1 MTLTDNSPR
10 AGPQPGPRR
19 RRTGRLRRTSRP
31 LGPRRAFAF
40 SSLSDHA
47 RLGLLGALAVAVMVA
62 YLTLNAQGHWDFVL
76 AFRGRT
82 LTSLVLVAVAIATSA
97 VVFQTITENR
107 ILTPQIMGFDSLY
120 ELIQTGLVF
129 VLGSTAVN
137 TLAGMPRFGL
147 EVAVMLVL
155 SLALFWWL
163 FGGAR
168 RDVVLLVLV
177 GIVFGTFFR
186 SISTFLQ
193 RVIDPNESLIVTDRL
208 FASFTAVNED
218 ILPLAFVLIAL
229 STAGVW
235 MLRRR
240 LDVVALG
247 PSLAVAVGLNHRRTV
262 LTLLSLSAVQV
273 AVSTALVGPV
283 LFFGLI
289 ASNLAYHLVRSA
301 GHAVVL
307 PTASLVAIVLLIGAQ
322 ALLQHVFG
330 LETVLSVI
338 IEFAGGLV
346 FIALLL
352 KGQRR

>member
-1 MTLTDNSPR
+1 MTTTQVADSPQSAR
-10 AGPQPGPRR
+10 TRSGKLPRR
-19 RRTGRLRRTSRP
+19 PIRP
-31 LGPRRAFAF
+31 LGPRRAIRLT
-40 SSLSDHA
+40 SLSDGA
-47 RLGLLGALAVAVMVA
+47 RLAILVALAVAAMIA
-62 YLTLNAQGHWDFVL
+62 YLTLNAGGHWDFIL

-82 LTSLVLVAVAIATSA
+82 LVALILVSVAIGTSS

-137 TLAGMPRFGL
+137 ALAGMPRFGI

-155 SLALFWWL
+155 SLGLFWWL
-163 FGGAR
+163 FGGNR

-208 FASFTAVNED
+208 FASFTAVDEQ
-218 ILPLAFVLIAL
+218 ILPLAVILIVV

-240 LDVVALG
+240 LDVIALG
-247 PSLAVAVGLNHRRTV
+247 PSLAVAVGLNHRVTV

-289 ASNLAYHLVRSA
+289 ASNVAYHLVKSTK
-301 GHAVVL
+301 HSIVL
-307 PTASLVAIVLLIGAQ
+307 PTASLVGIILLIGAQ
-322 ALLQHVFG
+322 ALLQHGFG
-330 LETVLSVI
+330 LNTVLSVI
-338 IEFAGGLV
+338 IEFAGGLL
-346 FIALLL
+346 FIVLLL

>member
-1 MTLTDNSPR
+1 MTTTRVADS
-10 AGPQPGPRR
+10 PQPTRARSGKFPRR
-19 RRTGRLRRTSRP
+19 PTRP
-31 LGPRRAFAF
+31 LGPRRAI
-40 SSLSDHA
+40 SLTNLSDGA
-47 RLGLLGALAVAVMVA
+47 RLAILTTLAIAAMIA
-62 YLTLNAQGHWDFVL
+62 YLTLNSGGHWDFIL
-76 AFRGRT
+76 AFRSRT
-82 LTSLVLVAVAIATSA
+82 LVALILVSIAIATSS

-129 VLGSTAVN
+129 ILGSTAVN
-137 TLAGMPRFGL
+137 ALAGMPRFGI

-155 SLALFWWL
+155 SLGLFWWL
-163 FGGAR
+163 FGGNR

-208 FASFTAVNED
+208 FASFTAVDEQ
-218 ILPLAFVLIAL
+218 ILPLAVLLIVV

-240 LDVVALG
+240 LDVIALG
-247 PSLAVAVGLNHRRTV
+247 PSLAVAVGLNHRVTV

-289 ASNLAYHLVRSA
+289 ASNVAYHLVKSA
-301 GHAVVL
+301 KHSIVL
-307 PTASLVAIVLLIGAQ
+307 PTASLVGIIFLIGAQ
-322 ALLQHVFG
+322 ALLQHG
-330 LETVLSVI
+330 LGLNTVLSVI
-338 IEFAGGLV
+338 IEFAGGLL
-346 FIALLL
+346 FIVLLL

>member
-1 MTLTDNSPR
+1 MTDTLVPAPARRVRR
-10 AGPQPGPRR
+10 AGRKDPV
-19 RRTGRLRRTSRP
+19 
-31 LGPRRAFAF
+31 LGPRRSFSP
-40 SSLSDHA
+40 SSLSDGA
-47 RLGLLGALAVAVMVA
+47 RLTILTLVAVVAIIA
-62 YLTLNAQGHWDFVL
+62 YLTLNAKGQWDFVL
-76 AFRGRT
+76 AFRSRT
-82 LTSLVLVAVAIATSA
+82 LIALILTAIAIATSS

-137 TLAGMPRFGL
+137 ALAGMPRFGV
-147 EVAVMLVL
+147 EVVVMLVL
-155 SLALFWWL
+155 SLSLFWWL
-163 FGGAR
+163 FGGRR

-193 RVIDPNESLIVTDRL
+193 RIIDPNESLIVTDRL
-208 FASFTAVNED
+208 FASFTAVDEQ
-218 ILPLAFVLIAL
+218 ILPLAIVLIVA
-229 STAGVW
+229 SSAGVW
-235 MLRRR
+235 MLRRQ

-262 LTLLSLSAVQV
+262 LTLLSLTAVQV

-289 ASNLAYHLVRSA
+289 ASNVAYHLVRSA
-301 GHAVVL
+301 RHAVVL
-307 PTASLVAIVLLIGAQ
+307 PTAALVAIILLIGAQ
-322 ALLQHVFG
+322 ALLQHVLG
-330 LETVLSVI
+330 LSTVLSVI
-338 IEFAGGLV
+338 IEFVGGLL

>member
-1 MTLTDNSPR
+1 MSERTIVRDTTRLGSNWR
-10 AGPQPGPRR
+10 QPAIGPRR
-19 RRTGRLRRTSRP
+19 ERSLSNVTDGQRLVI
-31 LGPRRAFAF
+31 LGILAAFAII
-40 SSLSDHA
+40 
-47 RLGLLGALAVAVMVA
+47 G

-76 AFRGRT
+76 PFRSRT
-82 LTSLVLVAVAIATSA
+82 LISLVLVAIAIAMSS

-129 VLGSTAVN
+129 MLGSTAVN
-137 TLAGMPRFGL
+137 TLAGMPRFGI

-163 FGGAR
+163 FGGRR

-193 RVIDPNESLIVTDRL
+193 RIIDPNESLIITDRL
-208 FASFTAVNED
+208 FASFTAVDET
-218 ILPLAFVLIAL
+218 ILPLALVFIAL
-229 STAGVW
+229 SSAGIW
-235 MLRRR
+235 LMRGH

-247 PSLAVAVGLNHRRTV
+247 PSLAVAVGLNYRRVV

-289 ASNLAYHLVRSA
+289 ASNVAYHMVRSVK
-301 GHAVVL
+301 HAVVL
-307 PTASLVAIVLLIGAQ
+307 PTAALVAIILLIGAQ
-322 ALLQHVFG
+322 ALLQHVLG
-330 LETVLSVI
+330 LSTVLSVI
-338 IEFAGGLV
+338 IEFAGGLL

-352 KGQRR
+352 RGQRR

>member
-1 MTLTDNSPR
+1 MTATQPTR
-10 AGPQPGPRR
+10 ARQGSTPAR
-19 RRTGRLRRTSRP
+19 GRLPRP
-31 LGPRRAFAF
+31 PARSLGPRRALRPG
-40 SSLSDHA
+40 SLSDRS
-47 RLGLLGALAVAVMVA
+47 RLIILSVLAALAMVA
-62 YLTLNAQGHWDFVL
+62 YLTLNAGGHWDFVL

-82 LTSLVLVAVAIATSA
+82 LISLVLVSVAIATSS

-129 VLGSTAVN
+129 LLGSTAVN
-137 TLAGMPRFGL
+137 ALAGMPRFGI
-147 EVAVMLVL
+147 EVAVMLIL
-155 SLALFWWL
+155 SLGLFWWL
-163 FGGAR
+163 FGGER

-208 FASFTAVNED
+208 FASFTAVNEQ
-218 ILPLAFVLIAL
+218 ILPLAVLLIIL
-229 STAGVW
+229 STGGVW
-235 MLRRR
+235 MLRQR

-247 PSLAVAVGLNHRRTV
+247 PSLAVAVGLNHRSTV
-262 LTLLSLSAVQV
+262 LVLLSLSAVQV

-289 ASNLAYHLVRSA
+289 ASNVAYHVVKSTK
-301 GHAVVL
+301 HSVVL
-307 PTASLVAIVLLIGAQ
+307 PTASLVAIILLIGAQ
-322 ALLQHVFG
+322 ALLQHALG
-330 LETVLSVI
+330 LSTVLSVI
-338 IEFAGGLV
+338 IEFAGGLL

>member
-1 MTLTDNSPR
+1 MTQAQPIERTDVETRGSRMPR
-10 AGPQPGPRR
+10 RVKVEGPRR
-19 RRTGRLRRTSRP
+19 PYRI
-31 LGPRRAFAF
+31 
-40 SSLSDHA
+40 SSLSDGA
-47 RLGLLGALAVAVMVA
+47 RLGILGVLSVLAVVA
-62 YLTLNAQGHWDFVL
+62 YLTLNSRGQWDFVL

-82 LTSLVLVAVAIATSA
+82 LIALVIVAVAIATSS

-137 TLAGMPRFGL
+137 SLAGMPRFGI
-147 EVAVMLVL
+147 EVTVMLVL
-155 SLALFWWL
+155 SLGLFWWL
-163 FGGAR
+163 FGGQR

-208 FASFTAVNED
+208 FASFTAVDGE
-218 ILPLAFVLIAL
+218 ILPLALIL
-229 STAGVW
+229 IIVSTAGVW
-235 MLRRR
+235 LLRRQ
-240 LDVVALG
+240 LDVIALG
-247 PSLAVAVGLNHRRTV
+247 PSLAVAVGLNHRVTV

-289 ASNLAYHLVRSA
+289 ASNVAYHLVRSA
-301 GHAVVL
+301 KHAMVL
-307 PTASLVAIVLLIGAQ
+307 PTAALVAIVLLIGAQ
-322 ALLQHVFG
+322 ALLQHVLG
-330 LETVLSVI
+330 LGTVLSVI
-338 IEFAGGLV
+338 IEFFGGLL